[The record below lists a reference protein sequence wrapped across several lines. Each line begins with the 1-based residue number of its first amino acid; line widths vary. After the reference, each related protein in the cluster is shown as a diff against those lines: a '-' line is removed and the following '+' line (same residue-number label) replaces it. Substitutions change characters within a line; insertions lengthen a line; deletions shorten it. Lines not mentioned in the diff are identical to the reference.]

1 MTTSRTAALG
11 AFALS
16 LSLVVGPA
24 AWAQALPVPSQGVF
38 SADVAA
44 PVQTPNPK
52 LNYKVVFEVTEAA
65 KTAGEPSPGLVRAAM
80 YLNTLAKY
88 GVPPANR
95 HIAVVI
101 SGPAT
106 DAVANAATFAAKN
119 AGAANP
125 NLTLIDELHK
135 AGVALYVCGYAMK
148 MHKLTTAD
156 LAPHIQASLAAT
168 TTLLNLQTEGYA
180 RTK

>member
-1 MTTSRTAALG
+1 MTARFAVFGAVALALNLFATAVSSAE
-11 AFALS
+11 
-16 LSLVVGPA
+16 VP
-24 AWAQALPVPSQGVF
+24 PVPSQGVF
-38 SADVAA
+38 SADLEA

-52 LNYKVVFEVTEAA
+52 LNYKVVFEVTDAA
-65 KTAGEPSPGLVRAAM
+65 KNPGDANPGLVRAAM
-80 YLNTLAKY
+80 YVNTLAKY
-88 GVPPANR
+88 GVPKANR
-95 HIAVVI
+95 HVAVVV

-106 DAVANAATFAAKN
+106 DAVANAATFGAKN
-119 AGAANP
+119 AGVANP
-125 NLTLIDELHK
+125 NLTLIDELHA

>member
-1 MTTSRTAALG
+1 MTISRSGALG
-11 AFALS
+11 LS
-16 LSLVVGPA
+16 LILLASPA

-52 LNYKVVFEVTEAA
+52 LNYKVVFEVTDAA
-65 KTAGEPSPGLVRAAM
+65 KTADAASPGLVRAAM
-80 YLNTLAKY
+80 YVNTLAKY
-88 GVPPANR
+88 GVPPSHR

-106 DAVANAATFAAKN
+106 DAVVNAATFGAKN

-125 NLTLIDELHK
+125 NLKLIAELHA
-135 AGVALYVCGYAMK
+135 AGVEMYVCGYAMK
-148 MHKLTTAD
+148 MHKLTVAD